1 MNYVE
6 LKRQFSQDKLKQ
18 LCQRYHIRKLALF
31 GSILRDDFTADS
43 DIDLLVEFE
52 TGHTPG
58 LAFFTLETEFS
69 NLLGRKTDLNTL
81 PCLSP
86 YFRHEVQREATVIYE
101 QG

>member
-1 MNYVE
+1 MNYLE
-6 LKRQFSQDKLKQ
+6 LKQQFSQDKLKQ

-31 GSILRDDFTADS
+31 GSILRDDFTPNS

-58 LAFFTLETEFS
+58 LAFFALETEFS
-69 NLLGRKTDLNTL
+69 NLLGRKADLNTF

-86 YFRHEVQREATVIYE
+86 YFRHEVERESTVIYE
-101 QG
+101 QV